1 MAKHAAGHTEDVGSA
16 ERGPIKAAPER
27 GRHAAHAV
35 PSDLQADEPE
45 QPDVPSE
52 IVVEPIEADSVH
64 LDRGGADVDPESL
77 TGPAPV
83 PMEKLYN
90 VPDQRK
96 SRRTR
101 TVLIV
106 LIVVIVL
113 AIAGV
118 VGGVAFTSMQ
128 ADRAATDQAQTTGA
142 QGSDIEVGNTGA
154 DGSAVVAD
162 DGAEVPNLSALF
174 GLTVDEATSALGNG
188 AEVAATSDTGEEG
201 ALVVHVATIE
211 LPDYGEDTATGT
223 PTVYLGVDADG
234 IVVEAAFSAG
244 LSQLGY
250 ASMSFADA
258 VKAGNVIENSLT
270 EAGLVPDAA
279 SIVLPDD
286 AHAYTTYADDGA
298 TVREERYSFTGT
310 ASIAD
315 AGGPGLAWTVTL
327 EYDYPA
333 SAGGADTSSV
343 VRRITV
349 SLAQAQP
356 EEPPAPAA

>member
-1 MAKHAAGHTEDVGSA
+1 MAKHAAGYTEDVDA
-16 ERGPIKAAPER
+16 AQRDAREAAPER
-27 GRHAAHAV
+27 GRHAAHA
-35 PSDLQADEPE
+35 AAPE
-45 QPDVPSE
+45 ARTDQPEEPSE
-52 IVVEPIEADSVH
+52 IVVEPVEAESLHADGAHGASVP
-64 LDRGGADVDPESL
+64 DGL

-90 VPDQRK
+90 VPDQHK

-101 TVLIV
+101 TKLIA

-118 VGGVAFTSMQ
+118 VGAVAFTSMQ
-128 ADRAATDQAQTTGA
+128 ADRAATDQAQTAGA
-142 QGSDIEVGNTGA
+142 LSTDIEVGNTGA

-188 AEVAATSDTGEEG
+188 AEVTATSETGEEG
-201 ALVVHVATIE
+201 ALVAHVATIE
-211 LPDYGEDTATGT
+211 LSDYGEDTATGT

-250 ASMSFADA
+250 APMSFADA
-258 VKAGNVIENSLT
+258 VKAGNVVAGSLS
-270 EAGLVPDAA
+270 EAGLSVDA
-279 SIVLPDD
+279 STIVLPDD
-286 AHAYTTYADDGA
+286 PAAYTTYADDGA

-310 ASIAD
+310 ASVAD
-315 AGGPGLAWTVTL
+315 VGGPGLAWTVTL

-333 SAGGADTSSV
+333 SAGGADTSNV

-349 SLAQAQP
+349 SLAQGQP
-356 EEPPAPAA
+356 EEPTAPAA